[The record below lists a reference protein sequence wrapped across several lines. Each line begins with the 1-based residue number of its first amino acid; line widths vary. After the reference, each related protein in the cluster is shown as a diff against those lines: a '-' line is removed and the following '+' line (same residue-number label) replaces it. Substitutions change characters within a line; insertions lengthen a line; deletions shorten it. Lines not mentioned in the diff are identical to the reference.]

1 MKGMIPMDKICKAY
15 VSQVKAI
22 LPLWGKKEKALIR
35 KLRSDLY
42 DYCEYN
48 NINTIE
54 ELYKRHGTPQE
65 VVFEYISLME
75 PNVIS
80 KRINIAKYV
89 KILVATLLVASCL
102 SLTIWSLYIYN
113 IYESEKSQEVIIADS
128 SIQYYN

>member
-1 MKGMIPMDKICKAY
+1 MDKICKAY

-54 ELYKRHGTPQE
+54 ELYKSHGTPQE

-89 KILVATLLVASCL
+89 KIIVATLLVVSCL
-102 SLTIWSLYIYN
+102 SLTIWSLYINN
-113 IYESEKSQEVIIADS
+113 IYKIEKSQEVIIADS

>member
-1 MKGMIPMDKICKAY
+1 MEKICKEY
-15 VSQVKAI
+15 VSQVKAM
-22 LPLWGKKEKALIR
+22 LPLWGKKEKAFVR

-54 ELYKRHGTPQE
+54 ELYKSHGTPQE

-89 KILVATLLVASCL
+89 KILIVSIIFFAFLATAV
-102 SLTIWSLYIYN
+102 WSIYIHNLYEIAQRQE
-113 IYESEKSQEVIIADS
+113 IVISES

>member
-1 MKGMIPMDKICKAY
+1 MDKICKAY
-15 VSQVKAI
+15 VSQVKAM
-22 LPLWGKKEKALIR
+22 LPLWGKKEKAFVK

-65 VVFEYISLME
+65 IVFEYISLME

-80 KRINIAKYV
+80 KRIKISKYV

-102 SLTIWSLYIYN
+102 SLTIWCLYINN
-113 IYESEKSQEVIIADS
+113 IYKIEDIIPNAS
-128 SIQYYN
+128 VFFSIFE

>member
-1 MKGMIPMDKICKAY
+1 MDKICKAY
-15 VSQVKAI
+15 VSQVKAM
-22 LPLWGKKEKALIR
+22 LPLWGKKEKAFVK

-65 VVFEYISLME
+65 IVFEYISLME

-80 KRINIAKYV
+80 KRIKISKYV

-102 SLTIWSLYIYN
+102 SLTIWCLYINN
-113 IYESEKSQEVIIADS
+113 IYKIEDIIPNAS
-128 SIQYYN
+128 VFFSILE

>member
-1 MKGMIPMDKICKAY
+1 MDKICKAY

-54 ELYKRHGTPQE
+54 ELYKSHGTPQE

-102 SLTIWSLYIYN
+102 SLTIWSLYINN
-113 IYESEKSQEVIIADS
+113 IYKIEKSQEVIIADS

>member
-1 MKGMIPMDKICKAY
+1 MDKICKAY

>member
-1 MKGMIPMDKICKAY
+1 MDKICKAY

-54 ELYKRHGTPQE
+54 ELYKSHGTPQE

-89 KILVATLLVASCL
+89 KILVATLLVVSCL
-102 SLTIWSLYIYN
+102 SLTIWSLYINN
-113 IYESEKSQEVIIADS
+113 IYKIEKSQEVIIADS